1 MGGSWRTMAMNDP
14 YQVLGVSRT
23 ASAAEVKQAYRK
35 LAKKLHPDM
44 RQGKKNAGDD
54 QRFKEVTAAYDLLS
68 DADKRG
74 RFDRGEIDAS
84 GAERAPQGFR
94 WSSEAGGGGRARGPW
109 GAGPGQAGGGSSTG
123 GARFNFEFAD
133 DIFADLFG
141 RGRRQ
146 QQPPPP
152 DMGDGGQDIRMTLRV
167 PFLEAVRGGKRPL
180 QLPDGRVVNVAIPA
194 GTEDGQQ
201 LRLRGQAPQGMGGGD
216 VYVTIE
222 VEAHPDFTRQG
233 ADILSTVP
241 VTLAEAVLGATIR
254 VETVDGTVGLKVP
267 PGANHGRRMRLRGK
281 GLAGDGGA
289 RGDHYVTLSVVL
301 PETVDDELRRFVE
314 SWSAKNPYRVRPEGG
329 E

>member
-1 MGGSWRTMAMNDP
+1 MATNDP
-14 YQVLGVSRT
+14 YQLLGVART

-44 RQGKKNAGDD
+44 QHGKGAANE
-54 QRFKEVTAAYDLLS
+54 QRFKDVTAAYDLLS
-68 DADKRG
+68 DPDKRA

-84 GAERAPQGFR
+84 GAERAPHGFR
-94 WSSEAGGGGRARGPW
+94 WSGEAGGGARSRGPW
-109 GAGPGQAGGGSSTG
+109 GPGAGAGPGSGPAGASTG
-123 GARFNFEFAD
+123 GGRFNFEFAD

-146 QQPPPP
+146 QAPP
-152 DMGDGGQDIRMTLRV
+152 DPGGDGQDIRLTLRV
-167 PFLEAVRGGKRPL
+167 PFLEAVKGGKRPL

-222 VEAHPDFTRQG
+222 VEPHPDFTRQG
-233 ADILSTVP
+233 SDILSSVP

-254 VETVDGTVGLKVP
+254 VDTIDGTVGLKVP

-281 GLAGDGGA
+281 GLAGAAGA
-289 RGDHYVTLSVVL
+289 RGDHYVTLAVTL

-314 SWSAKNPYRVRPEGG
+314 SWSAKHPYRVRPDGDE
-329 E
+329 